1 MDRTTIAGPTIQLIV
16 LEVAGWQVFGVQ
28 GIIRLSVDRARR

>member
-16 LEVAGWQVFGVQ
+16 LEVAGWQAFT
-28 GIIRLSVDRARR
+28 DARDN

>member
-16 LEVAGWQVFGVQ
+16 LEVAGWQVFTEP
-28 GIIRLSVDRARR
+28 RDN